1 MKFFI
6 SFDLEG
12 MPGVV
17 SWEDYEVNF
26 TQFQKTIDQ
35 CLKAIIAGMEE
46 TGELEKVVI
55 CDAHAWG
62 HNIPFAE
69 LPPKVFLFRGVPR
82 NLGMVEGIEKGFD
95 GLFFLGYHAKA
106 GEPFSTLDHTYSS
119 QTFYS
124 IKINDREISESL
136 LNTAIAGHFN
146 IPLLFVAGDD
156 KLVAEVKR
164 EISPQITAVITKY
177 SFSRYGAL
185 NRPLA
190 EVVKELKEK
199 TKLAIARKEKMKPFK
214 FSSPC
219 RLEMTF
225 LNTAGADL
233 ASLIPDTKR
242 ISGRVVLYKAKD
254 IIEVNK
260 IIRISAILGLA
271 AREFY
276 K

>member
-1 MKFFI
+1 MRFFI

-17 SWEDYEVNF
+17 SWEDYETNF
-26 TQFQKTIDQ
+26 PQYQKIIME
-35 CLKAIIAGMEE
+35 CLKAVISGMEE
-46 TGELEKVVI
+46 VGDLEKVVI

-62 HNIPFAE
+62 HNIPFPE

-124 IKINDREISESL
+124 IKINGQEISESL
-136 LNTAIAGHFN
+136 LNAALAGHFG

-156 KLVAEVKR
+156 KLVAEVKK
-164 EISPQITAVITKY
+164 EINPQITTVITKY

-185 NRPLA
+185 NRPWE
-190 EVVKELKEK
+190 EVVGELKEK
-199 TKLAIARKEKMKPFK
+199 TKLAIARKEKVKPFN

-233 ASLIPDTKR
+233 ASLIPESRRT
-242 ISGRVVLYKAKD
+242 SGRVVSYKAKD

-260 IIRISAILGLA
+260 IIRLSAILGLA

>member
-17 SWEDYEVNF
+17 SWADYEVNF
-26 TQFQKTIDQ
+26 AQFQKTIDH
-35 CLKAIIAGMEE
+35 CLKAIITGMAEA
-46 TGELEKVVI
+46 GELEKVVI

-62 HNIPFAE
+62 HNIPFTE
-69 LPPKVFLFRGVPR
+69 LPPKALLFRGVPK
-82 NLGMVEGIEKGFD
+82 NLGMVEGIEEGFD

-106 GEPFSTLDHTYSS
+106 GELFSTLDHTYSS

-124 IKINDREISESL
+124 IKVNGQEISESL
-136 LNTAIAGHFN
+136 LNAGIAGHFG
-146 IPLLFVAGDD
+146 IPLLLVAGDD
-156 KLVAEVKR
+156 KLIKEIKR
-164 EISPQITAVITKY
+164 DINPKIFSVITKY

-185 NRPLA
+185 TRSPE
-190 EVVKELKEK
+190 EVARELKAK
-199 TKLAIARKEKMKPFK
+199 TKLAIAQREKIKPFK

-219 RLEMTF
+219 HLVMTF

-233 ASLIPDTKR
+233 ASLIPKTKR
-242 ISGRVVLYKAKD
+242 LSGRVVSYKAKD
-254 IIEVNK
+254 IVEVNK
-260 IIRISAILGLA
+260 IIRLSAILGLA